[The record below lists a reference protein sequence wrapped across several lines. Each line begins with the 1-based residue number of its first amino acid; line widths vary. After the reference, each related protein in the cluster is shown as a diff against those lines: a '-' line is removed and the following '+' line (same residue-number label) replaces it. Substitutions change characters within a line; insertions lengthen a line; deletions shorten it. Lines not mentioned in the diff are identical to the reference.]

1 MLGFFLFFIEEINV
15 MYVCYERDKGFGLG
29 NNCMLNSNLEL
40 KRVEIVF
47 IGKSLGRWI
56 VMLFVCLLLV
66 FIWKICLVKIS

>member
-1 MLGFFLFFIEEINV
+1 

-47 IGKSLGRWI
+47 IGKSLGQVNCYVI
-56 VMLFVCLLLV
+56 CMFVVSFYMEKLV
-66 FIWKICLVKIS
+66 GKNQLVQWWVIY